1 MSGQVAI
8 ESTPKSLPSLS
19 DKDHE
24 AITLFQN
31 ASEKESLGMMSE
43 AIDLYRKAYKLN
55 EQVDILY
62 REREVPQASHRLK
75 QEVGKNI
82 LKKVDEQKVKKINV
96 TKLLDSFEGIDA
108 HAPDPNNPDDNEEVL
123 TIKFANLGQENREE
137 LADIKPI
144 SPLTRLPHDI
154 WWLVFEILVL
164 TSPEA
169 WFKMSITCKKFAHLG
184 LASSDIWRKLCYL
197 VYNNQTYVENQYVQQ
212 IPEDQESQENESREH
227 GEGVFQPNLVSLPG
241 NTLVDMDLPIPRDLV
256 KILPQYND
264 SWKNMFHNR
273 PFIKFLGCY
282 ISVVNYHSEGGNAV
296 FTNSWTNPI
305 RIITYYRYLR
315 FYPDGT
321 CIKLLT
327 TLAPDKVVP
336 YFLKTSQTID
346 PLHTQASRNQ
356 SDLTHTQVV
365 TAISKESHR
374 IFHGKWTISSDGEV
388 NIKIENGS
396 VPYYIFHYN
405 FNIKS
410 VGGISKFNKLTW
422 SNFFGIRKQ
431 MTEDDDREGE
441 ITSFAI
447 RNEKPFKFLRV
458 KSYNVDN

>member
-1 MSGQVAI
+1 
-8 ESTPKSLPSLS
+8 
-19 DKDHE
+19 
-24 AITLFQN
+24 
-31 ASEKESLGMMSE
+31 MMSE

-62 REREVPQASHRLK
+62 REREVPQTSQRLK

-154 WWLVFEILVL
+154 WWLIFEILVL

-169 WFKMSITCKKFAHLG
+169 WFKMSITCKKFAYLG

-227 GEGVFQPNLVSLPG
+227 GENAFQPHLVSIHG

-264 SWKNMFHNR
+264 SWKHMFHNR

-282 ISVVNYHSEGGNAV
+282 ISVVNYHSEGGNTV

-346 PLHTQASRNQ
+346 PLHNQASRNQ
-356 SDLTHTQVV
+356 SDLTHTQVA